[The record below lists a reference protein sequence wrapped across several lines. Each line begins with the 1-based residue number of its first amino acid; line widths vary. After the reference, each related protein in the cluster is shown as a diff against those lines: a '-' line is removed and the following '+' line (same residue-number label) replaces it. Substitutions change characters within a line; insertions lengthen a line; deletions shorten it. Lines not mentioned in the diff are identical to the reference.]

1 MSMRYGGYLTF
12 EKQDFGSGGFGRVFL
27 AKKEIEENQEEKKL
41 YVIKVLQDEAKNF
54 EEHKLS
60 FNNEIDILD
69 ELRHIDN
76 HEKYVPTLFD
86 FKKYIIKS
94 NENNIQTT
102 EAPYLVI
109 DYFSNC
115 LLFDYIK
122 CKKQLEE
129 KHKKLVFKKIV
140 ESVQFLHNNN
150 ICHLDIKPENIIF
163 DEEFNPIII
172 DYGYSKKFRDANG
185 NILTLHGGEGTNS
198 YRCPEIW
205 ENGTYD
211 GVLADIF
218 SLGVVLFNLVTKI
231 YGFFTSEANDVLYCS
246 IKAKK
251 YDEYWEKIKK
261 LNNQVLSDDF
271 KKLYIGMVQYNP
283 SDRMTIDDILN
294 SSWLN
299 EIQNEGQEF
308 ENKVK
313 GELQII
319 SKIITSNDINLKNNN
334 DIKEKGNYKTRSSGD
349 DSIIYFDDKTMTPK
363 NIPNDRK
370 IITRCIK
377 INGNLR
383 PIDFMNSLANAIIK
397 NFKEKCDIHSSKEKL
412 QFKVEFSYKEEDE
425 LKMESGDCTMEIE
438 LFQYEE
444 GRYLLEFVRR
454 EGEMSGYYNNFMKIK
469 NIINMILQ

>member
-1 MSMRYGGYLTF
+1 MIL
-12 EKQDFGSGGFGRVFL
+12 
-27 AKKEIEENQEEKKL
+27 
-41 YVIKVLQDEAKNF
+41 KN
-54 EEHKLS
+54 
-60 FNNEIDILD
+60 
-69 ELRHIDN
+69 
-76 HEKYVPTLFD
+76 YTL
-86 FKKYIIKS
+86 I
-94 NENNIQTT
+94 
-102 EAPYLVI
+102 
-109 DYFSNC
+109 
-115 LLFDYIK
+115 
-122 CKKQLEE
+122 
-129 KHKKLVFKKIV
+129 
-140 ESVQFLHNNN
+140 
-150 ICHLDIKPENIIF
+150 
-163 DEEFNPIII
+163 
-172 DYGYSKKFRDANG
+172 
-185 NILTLHGGEGTNS
+185 
-198 YRCPEIW
+198 
-205 ENGTYD
+205 
-211 GVLADIF
+211 
-218 SLGVVLFNLVTKI
+218 
-231 YGFFTSEANDVLYCS
+231 
-246 IKAKK
+246 
-251 YDEYWEKIKK
+251 KIK
-261 LNNQVLSDDF
+261 
-271 KKLYIGMVQYNP
+271 YIGMVQYNP